1 MLRCFY
7 ILAIIV
13 VFAAC
18 RSNSGKDILPKEKM
32 EKVLW
37 DVAQSSEFLNGF
49 VYYKYPEQNRVALN
63 NAMLDKV
70 FKIHKITK
78 EQFDNTLEYYRK
90 NPEKFKVIVDSI
102 TTKQKRLTDV
112 DTASAKAIQ

>member
-1 MLRCFY
+1 
-7 ILAIIV
+7 
-13 VFAAC
+13 
-18 RSNSGKDILPKEKM
+18 M